1 MEITDLPKTG
11 KINDYF
17 EDLTKDDVEF
27 QEYTK
32 KWGALSNFILDFEH
46 LKGIKNLTQKDIAQ
60 KMGTTQ
66 SAISRVVR
74 MKGKPSYDILRKMS
88 LAVGGELFIT
98 PMSEQSLT
106 LPYDLHE
113 KVNTIAK
120 LNNETAN
127 EFLLGLI
134 RKELDNTT
142 LWGGINSTFNNND
155 DLQHPCS
162 KYSST
167 SSEESEKIPFS
178 ANHGSGLVACRA
190 TT

>member
-1 MEITDLPKTG
+1 
-11 KINDYF
+11 
-17 EDLTKDDVEF
+17 
-27 QEYTK
+27 
-32 KWGALSNFILDFEH
+32 
-46 LKGIKNLTQKDIAQ
+46 
-60 KMGTTQ
+60 MGTTQ

-98 PMSEQSLT
+98 PMNDQSLT

-127 EFLLGLI
+127 EFLLGLL
-134 RKELDNTT
+134 RKELGNMT
-142 LWGGINSTFNNND
+142 LLGSSNSTFNNND
-155 DLQHPCS
+155 LQCPCS

-178 ANHGSGLVACRA
+178 ANHGLGFGACIA